1 MNLAMQVLEAHVK
14 GGRLVLDEPTDL
26 PEGEVVELVPVD
38 EVAMDDDERERLDA
52 ALELSV
58 SQRASGQL
66 VDADEVIRKLLA
78 RGDEGW
84 SSLRKRS
91 SRPTRWT
98 LWWRVHRPNALGLF
112 ARELAAVRESIA
124 GTPTLGVR
132 YRTRSGKVRS
142 ADPDVVDSHP
152 RLLRGRRRADMVVV
166 LAVWGAPRRRGP
178 RL

>member
-58 SQRASGQL
+58 SQARAGQL

-78 RGDEGW
+78 RG
-84 SSLRKRS
+84 
-91 SRPTRWT
+91 
-98 LWWRVHRPNALGLF
+98 
-112 ARELAAVRESIA
+112 
-124 GTPTLGVR
+124 
-132 YRTRSGKVRS
+132 
-142 ADPDVVDSHP
+142 
-152 RLLRGRRRADMVVV
+152 
-166 LAVWGAPRRRGP
+166 
-178 RL
+178 